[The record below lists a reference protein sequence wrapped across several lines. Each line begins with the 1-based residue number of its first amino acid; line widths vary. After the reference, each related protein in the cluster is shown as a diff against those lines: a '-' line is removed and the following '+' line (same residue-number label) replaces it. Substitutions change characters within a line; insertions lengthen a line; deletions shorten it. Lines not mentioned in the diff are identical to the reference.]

1 MDKLKDQQ
9 ILALIQSYHA
19 NPWADNLKVLDSS
32 RYQSF
37 YAPMDHINPE
47 ARIVLVGITPG
58 ITQAKNAY
66 EAAQSSLNEGAS
78 LKEALETAKLT
89 ASFSGTM
96 RKNLIRMLDHVNLN
110 KVLGISSCETLFS
123 DNQHLCHFTSVLR
136 YPTLKDKEMLKTAKP
151 ALSETGLKS
160 LMETYFIGEVTQLSE
175 AIYIPLGQG
184 VADVLLHLV
193 DRGLLMREQVFS
205 GIPHPSGANAERIAY
220 FLGQKEKELLSPKT
234 NSTTIDARRLAL
246 QEQLKLLSNSMHGGQ
261 HAL

>member
-96 RKNLIRMLDHVNLN
+96 RKNLI
-110 KVLGISSCETLFS
+110 
-123 DNQHLCHFTSVLR
+123 
-136 YPTLKDKEMLKTAKP
+136 
-151 ALSETGLKS
+151 
-160 LMETYFIGEVTQLSE
+160 
-175 AIYIPLGQG
+175 
-184 VADVLLHLV
+184 
-193 DRGLLMREQVFS
+193 
-205 GIPHPSGANAERIAY
+205 
-220 FLGQKEKELLSPKT
+220 
-234 NSTTIDARRLAL
+234 
-246 QEQLKLLSNSMHGGQ
+246 
-261 HAL
+261 